1 MPVSQS
7 PQTYFGAV
15 PPPLGPGTSW
25 ATRDHRTIESA
36 YVMATTAALTSQV
49 TEGAAATLD
58 GSADVGLYIDGAQ
71 YTATLPASA
80 AAFAAALNAIPAFAA
95 IAVASV
101 PAGTTLRVTFL
112 DYGLHTVTSYS
123 PGTPDITGI
132 TNTVSPTNPT
142 YVLPG
147 MGVCIDTANPGGGE
161 ILTVKLPTTADE
173 AARCVGIVGSM
184 LFGIGSPAGYV
195 GQGYDVT
202 LGIPPGKAFALHRE
216 DYVRVLI
223 GADVSK
229 DGAASLGYAAATRG
243 KWYPAATGT
252 GTSQVTRGDVEFNGT
267 DLVGLTVDS
276 LPTISVASATS
287 DDNTATLLR
296 NAWNASAEHAAV
308 ATATIDLDG
317 GTSYIIL
324 TFLDTAS
331 HTVTSYSPATAD
343 VTSITNT
350 ATAAAA
356 TAAVVPGV
364 RYAKGAP
371 LSVGSAPAEVDL
383 D

>member
-25 ATRDHRTIESA
+25 GTRDHRTIESA

-49 TEGAAATLD
+49 TEGAAASLD
-58 GSADVGLYIDGAQ
+58 GTADVGLYIDGAQ
-71 YTATLPASA
+71 YTVTLPANA
-80 AAFAAALNAIPAFAA
+80 AAFAAGLNAIPAFAA

-112 DYGLHTVTSYS
+112 DYALHTVTSYS

-132 TNTVSPTNPT
+132 TNTVAATNPT
-142 YVLPG
+142 YVQPG
-147 MGVCIDTANPGGGE
+147 MGVCIDTAAPGGGE
-161 ILTVKLPTTADE
+161 ILTVKLPTTAAE

-184 LFGIGSPAGYV
+184 LFGIGSPAGYT
-195 GQGYDVT
+195 GQGYDST

-223 GADVSK
+223 GAEVAK
-229 DGAASLGYAAATRG
+229 DGAAALGYAAATRG
-243 KWYPAATGT
+243 KWYPASSAT

-267 DLVGLTVDS
+267 DLVGLDVDS
-276 LPTISVASATS
+276 LPTLAVASATS

-296 NAWNASAEHAAV
+296 NAWNASAQHAAV
-308 ATATIDLDG
+308 ATATVDLSG
-317 GTSYIIL
+317 APSYIIL

-356 TAAVVPGV
+356 TAATVSGV

-371 LSVGSAPAEVDL
+371 LSAGSAPAEVDL